1 LAYHASVFARRA
13 SWDLSQNDFSRRLDA
28 RRAAGLPIL
37 DLTESNP
44 TRCNF
49 SAPGRLLRGALER
62 LASDPRAEHYAPDA
76 KGDPSARQAIS
87 DYHAARGAA
96 PAREHVLL
104 TAGTSEAYAH
114 LFRLVGD
121 PGDRVLVPA
130 PSYPLFGFLAELEGL
145 EAAQYG
151 LRFRADTQE
160 WRIDMETLEAACD
173 ARTRA
178 VVVVHPNNPTGGFV
192 READLSALRSLC
204 ARRKLALVSDE
215 VFADYALAE
224 PDGRWPPSLLT
235 GADAPG
241 APLTFVLSG
250 VSKSLALPQLKLAW
264 IVSAGPAILRDE
276 ALARLEVIADTYL
289 TVNGP
294 GQLLLP
300 DLLAGR
306 APVQAEILERVRSNR
321 TILDRAFSTHPGATL
336 LPADAGWCAI
346 VRLRGT
352 PSGPP
357 PDEDALV
364 AELVDGPGVLVHPG
378 WFFDLDPDADERA
391 AHLVVSLLPA
401 PKEFVAG
408 AEALARMC
416 PLVTRGR

>member
-1 LAYHASVFARRA
+1 MFARRA
-13 SWDLSQNDFSRRLDA
+13 SWNLSQNDLSRRLEA
-28 RRAAGLPIL
+28 RRAARLPTL

-44 TRCNF
+44 TRCDF
-49 SAPGRLLRGALER
+49 SLPARLLREALER
-62 LASDPRAEHYAPDA
+62 LASDPRAERYLPDA
-76 KGDPSARQAIS
+76 KGDPLARRAIA
-87 DYHAARGAA
+87 DYHVARGGA
-96 PAREHVLL
+96 PAGEHVVL

-145 EAAQYG
+145 EAAPYR
-151 LRFRADTQE
+151 LRFRPDTQE
-160 WRIDMETLEAACD
+160 WRIDIENLEAACD

-204 ARRKLALVSDE
+204 ARRELALVSDE
-215 VFADYALAE
+215 VFADYALDV
-224 PDGRWPPSLLT
+224 PHGGWPGSLLA

-289 TVNGP
+289 TVNGL

-300 DLLAGR
+300 GLLAGR
-306 APVQAEILERVRSNR
+306 APVQAEILERVRTNR
-321 TILDRAFSTHPGATL
+321 AILQRALSAHPGTTL
-336 LPADAGWCAI
+336 LSADAGWSAI
-346 VRLRGT
+346 VRVQGM
-352 PSGPP
+352 PGGPP

-364 AELVDGPGVLVHPG
+364 AELLDGPGVLVQPG
-378 WFFDLDPDADERA
+378 WFYDLFPEAEEKT
-391 AHLVVSLLPA
+391 AHLVLSLLPA
-401 PKEFVAG
+401 PKVFGAG
-408 AEALARMC
+408 ADALARIC
-416 PLVTRGR
+416 SHAAQAR